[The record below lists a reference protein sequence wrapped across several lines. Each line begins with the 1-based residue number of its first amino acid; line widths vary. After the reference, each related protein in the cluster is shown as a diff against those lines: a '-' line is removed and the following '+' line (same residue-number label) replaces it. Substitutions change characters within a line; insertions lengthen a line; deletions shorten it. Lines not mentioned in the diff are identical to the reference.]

1 MESEREGGG
10 GREGER
16 QRSVIFNYNCNHI
29 CNDLTDNN
37 REANEK
43 CNQCCG
49 YGVGVSGVF
58 LMRQI
63 FVIII
68 IVITLRGRWT
78 VRELCTS
85 YELRL
90 ISIIPLESIW
100 GQFYKA

>member
-63 FVIII
+63 FVIIT
-68 IVITLRGRWT
+68 ITYYYCYYVTRTMDRAR
-78 VRELCTS
+78 VM
-85 YELRL
+85 Y
-90 ISIIPLESIW
+90 
-100 GQFYKA
+100 

>member
-1 MESEREGGG
+1 MESERERGG

-49 YGVGVSGVF
+49 FGVGVSGVF

-63 FVIII
+63 FVIIT
-68 IVITLRGRWT
+68 ITYYYGYYVMRTIDRAR
-78 VRELCTS
+78 VM
-85 YELRL
+85 Y
-90 ISIIPLESIW
+90 
-100 GQFYKA
+100 

>member
-1 MESEREGGG
+1 MESERVGGG
-10 GREGER
+10 GREGEGER

-68 IVITLRGRWT
+68 IIVITLCGRWT
-78 VRELCTS
+78 V
-85 YELRL
+85 
-90 ISIIPLESIW
+90 
-100 GQFYKA
+100 